1 MCENLPVFRLFQE
14 CLVCW
19 STSTLTRRDIS
30 PGRPTIVNRK
40 EARRGATRMAV
51 APGLPT
57 GIHAVRVRRHT
68 WPWHDGVFAQGL
80 AGLVLH
86 MHHAIPHHLTAT
98 LQHPQDGRSC
108 LCSGLV
114 QRFLTPL
121 LCHAC
126 LF

>member
-1 MCENLPVFRLFQE
+1 
-14 CLVCW
+14 
-19 STSTLTRRDIS
+19 
-30 PGRPTIVNRK
+30 
-40 EARRGATRMAV
+40 MAV

-114 QRFLTPL
+114 QRLLTPL

-126 LF
+126 LFPPTDLTLGVRPRGAGPPRTSARARG